1 MLQTDITV
9 ATYWVTNPQN
19 ILRRNRSGGSE
30 WYGFWYEIKTNPD
43 GPSATSDI
51 CPPGLNILEFKDN
64 WSHSNGRFGLR
75 IFQMAPRKFP
85 CNDPANWVNDQPY
98 IDNPS
103 LQAVFEKFYTWKNN
117 ECGILGEELGNIY
130 FKDIMIADSK
140 FAGFQA
146 HKGNFSTEGAVLD
159 NAVII
164 GKSNHNAN
172 PDDTYY
178 DGSRAMVV
186 PRTNGFLAKNIRI
199 YNYGSNTALIESCS
213 VCWNV
218 KLWVQGGKN
227 TQFFNV
233 KAYHSDTANRIFW
246 QKHRREIFWDQDGS
260 ISGVSGGAYIIPYKK
275 HIDGI
280 PGCVN
285 HPEDFWDNSII
296 CAMNQVTI
304 RDVLVNNP
312 TPEQDFTGV
321 DMKLYRLD
329 STNIALKMDA
339 NIDESKF
346 IEGETMKII
355 KKSHDVKQSFASIFA
370 TGFTYNVHFKF
381 GASDPLSMGIFASP
395 YFNQNDDAVILR
407 FNYSANRE
415 TFDIM
420 RNIGGKFP
428 VNYTKLEQIPN
439 TKTCN
444 QGDWFNDR
452 TNKLFFLCL
461 SGKNKKQY
469 EYVEVRGVICRE
481 ECDSL
486 GDVPQEDGYRY
497 WSDPATWIDNKVPV
511 EGDSPIVQA
520 AYQVIL
526 DVDPPKLVNLTILG
540 SLIFDE
546 KRASTKLE
554 AERIWVRSGKLL
566 AGNSTNPFPGKINI
580 VLNGE
585 FGDNPLVIDANLDV
599 GNKVLAVT
607 RAMELYSKP
616 PGTVWTR
623 LAAYADAGATT
634 ITVAECADWAVG
646 DEIVFGPSGSDP
658 EQREKRSIAAI
669 SGCVITLNQALE
681 FDHYGAPSVTIDKPG
696 IGQLDMRAV
705 VGHLTRK
712 IKIEGGPSVHGL
724 GCRVLIYQF
733 EEPEAN
739 LGFPRRGY
747 TVLHGVEFNNCGQY
761 DTQRSGLDFRNLNSE
776 IIKTPSEVIG
786 CSFHDTTGMLMTIQ
800 NSQYITIKNNI
811 FFTGIK
817 ALVQINNSQYVKFQ
831 NNALIYVKKRILN
844 EGGIAN
850 WAVFGNFVYMDEL
863 VPTQMTRDVVDV
875 SGNVGQGSQDTG
887 FFVMASRCSDAYQS
901 SFYNNHCSGSVLACF
916 GVRQDPEGKCTY
928 IQGLSAYHSGVG
940 IMYAV
945 FAEEL
950 RLEKALAAEN
960 DVGIVLR
967 GAPQSIQDNQMKFS
981 NSFVSAFVRP
991 ECPKCYSATLNPYC
1005 SNVYGVKMGTLSSTA
1020 FPPISTKPSD
1030 NFDSLCT
1037 IQRVDLRVY
1046 VNNVEFN
1053 NFRLSH
1059 DSAPRCGKNAVF
1071 KTNHKAHDSTGQ
1083 HYLVNSP
1090 CTNCEFD
1097 SILYQMRDSDWSKLG
1112 WFGGCGSFECT
1123 GQKNVLVEDQTG
1135 HFFGQIGQAI
1145 TNNTYFGPNVTHCIR
1160 KNTWNGYWCPDRKIT
1175 VLSFMSV
1182 AADYN
1187 KRLYSPIKLTDGLF
1201 FNEINSFFE
1210 WNWDG
1215 PEPLNL
1221 RESKFVALVSANT
1234 VINMSNAGMNPT
1246 ASEYWLSKRSEAG
1259 SPEDY
1264 VILKWQFSVPQIVQV
1279 QVGNKV
1285 ILPGLTTNSKHHDLL
1300 TMTDQCGANNYF
1312 FENRTIHFVVNA
1324 KLGCKVK
1331 ISLKNTLQVSTRLE
1345 ITTDEFFGDKFLQ
1358 YAKAQLGGDPYNYFI
1373 IGTKKS
1379 TRRFLDESVSQ
1390 QVTVDWGIV
1399 DSAEIGTE
1407 ASSNSQQVLSE
1418 LASKLESFNPPP
1430 EIGTVLEQS
1439 TTITAINKLNFAS
1452 TEVTS
1457 LTPTS
1462 PSDGT
1467 NTNNGSNNNNGNSDN
1482 SNNNGNT
1489 GSTGGN
1495 TNNNS
1500 TQSDNTEIVLTT
1512 DEGVNQQDL
1521 SDNID
1526 SNTSGTIQKAI
1537 KKTESSSSTVIIV
1550 VSVICSV
1557 IGVSLLISGLLYYK
1571 KVKLAKLMAARAQKV
1586 DNEFFKVNITEQQ
1599 LQHQQQE

>member
-1 MLQTDITV
+1 M
-9 ATYWVTNPQN
+9 
-19 ILRRNRSGGSE
+19 
-30 WYGFWYEIKTNPD
+30 
-43 GPSATSDI
+43 
-51 CPPGLNILEFKDN
+51 
-64 WSHSNGRFGLR
+64 
-75 IFQMAPRKFP
+75 
-85 CNDPANWVNDQPY
+85 
-98 IDNPS
+98 
-103 LQAVFEKFYTWKNN
+103 
-117 ECGILGEELGNIY
+117 
-130 FKDIMIADSK
+130 
-140 FAGFQA
+140 
-146 HKGNFSTEGAVLD
+146 
-159 NAVII
+159 
-164 GKSNHNAN
+164 
-172 PDDTYY
+172 
-178 DGSRAMVV
+178 
-186 PRTNGFLAKNIRI
+186 
-199 YNYGSNTALIESCS
+199 
-213 VCWNV
+213 

-312 TPEQDFTGV
+312 TPDQDFSGV

-339 NIDESKF
+339 NIDESKY

-355 KKSHDVKQSFASIFA
+355 KKSKDVKFSFASVFA

-381 GASDPLSMGIFASP
+381 GASDPLSMGIFGSP

-420 RNIGGKFP
+420 RNIGGQFP

-511 EGDSPIVQA
+511 EGDSPIVQG

-546 KRASTKLE
+546 RRASTKLE

-844 EGGIAN
+844 EGGLAN

-863 VPTQMTRDVVDV
+863 SPTQMTRDIVDV

-887 FFVMASRCSDAYQS
+887 FFVMASKCSDAYQS
-901 SFYNNHCSGSVLACF
+901 SFYNNHCSGTILACF

-928 IQGLSAYHSGVG
+928 IQGLYAHHSEVG

-945 FAEEL
+945 VSEQIQ
-950 RLEKALAAEN
+950 LEKSIVVENDRGIALKPAPNSIQENKMKLNNIFISALA
-960 DVGIVLR
+960 
-967 GAPQSIQDNQMKFS
+967 
-981 NSFVSAFVRP
+981 RP
-991 ECPKCYSATLNPYC
+991 DCVKCYSASLNPNC
-1005 SNVYGVKMGTLSSTA
+1005 QGSMGIQMGSLSSSA
-1020 FPPISTKPSD
+1020 FPPISGKPSSA
-1030 NFDSLCT
+1030 FDTICT
-1037 IQRVDLRVY
+1037 VQRVDLKVY
-1046 VNNVEFN
+1046 LTNVEFH
-1053 NFRLSH
+1053 NFRLTY
-1059 DSAPRCGKNAVF
+1059 DNIPRCQNNAAF
-1071 KTNHKAHDSTGQ
+1071 RQHHAAHDMTGQ

-1090 CTNCEFD
+1090 CTNCEFNAL
-1097 SILYQMRDSDWSKLG
+1097 LYKSRNPDAGKLG
-1112 WFGGCGSFECT
+1112 WFGGCGSFLCT
-1123 GQKNVLVEDQTG
+1123 GQINFLIEDQTG
-1135 HFFGQIGQAI
+1135 HFFGQIGQGI
-1145 TNNTYFGPNVTHCIR
+1145 GNNTYFGPNVTYCSR
-1160 KNTWNGYWCPDRKIT
+1160 QESWNGYWCPGRQATI
-1175 VLSFMSV
+1175 LMFMST

-1201 FNEINSFFE
+1201 FNEINSFAE

-1221 RESKFVALVSANT
+1221 RESKFVSLVSVNT
-1234 VINMSNAGMNPT
+1234 VINMTNAGMNPT
-1246 ASEYWLSKRSEAG
+1246 TSEYWLSKRSEAG
-1259 SPEDY
+1259 SPEDW
-1264 VILKWQFSVPQIVQV
+1264 VILKWQFSVPQIIQV
-1279 QVGNKV
+1279 MVNNKV
-1285 ILPGLTTNSKHHDLL
+1285 VQPGLTTNNKHHDLM
-1300 TMTDQCGANNYF
+1300 TMTNQCGANNYF
-1312 FENRTIHFVVNA
+1312 FENRTIHFVLTG
-1324 KLGCKVK
+1324 KLDCK
-1331 ISLKNTLQVSTRLE
+1331 IRIALKNTLQVSTRLE
-1345 ITTDEFFGDKFLQ
+1345 ITTSEFFGDKFLQ
-1358 YAKAQLGGDPYNYFI
+1358 YARAQLGGDPYNYFI
-1373 IGTKKS
+1373 IGTKKYR
-1379 TRRFLDESVSQ
+1379 RRFLDESTTSSV
-1390 QVTVDWGIV
+1390 VIDWGIA
-1399 DSAEIGTE
+1399 DSADIGTTDGKQ
-1407 ASSNSQQVLSE
+1407 SQSRLAE
-1418 LASKLESFNPPP
+1418 MASKLESLGVS
-1430 EIGTVLEQS
+1430 EELQQLGVVGLKHESSSISSISE
-1439 TTITAINKLNFAS
+1439 LNFKS
-1452 TEVTS
+1452 TEQTS
-1457 LTPTS
+1457 EIILVP
-1462 PSDGT
+1462 
-1467 NTNNGSNNNNGNSDN
+1467 
-1482 SNNNGNT
+1482 
-1489 GSTGGN
+1489 GGN
-1495 TNNNS
+1495 TNNNNGQGS
-1500 TQSDNTEIVLTT
+1500 NSGNNNNNNNNGNNNNNNNNGNGNSSNNDDDIVLVT
-1512 DEGVNQQDL
+1512 DEGVNQQDT
-1521 SDNID
+1521 
-1526 SNTSGTIQKAI
+1526 SNNGNNNSTNPGTIQKSI
-1537 KKTESSSSTVIIV
+1537 KRSENSSATVTIV
-1550 VSVICSV
+1550 VAVVCSV
-1557 IGVSLLISGLLYYK
+1557 VGVSLIIAALLYYK
-1571 KVKLAKLMAARAQKV
+1571 KLKLAKLMAARNQKV
-1586 DNEFFKVNITEQQ
+1586 DNEFFKANITDQQ
-1599 LQHQQQE
+1599 PIEAPQD